1 MLSLAASVVTSAACA
16 HDSGCAYC
24 EEGTA
29 VPQTLRDSCV
39 VPCGAGHVRLGLTVT
54 LPDDVAASPSGRE
67 PPYPLVVFINGFQA
81 RRSPGAAGWPVLL
94 NTASVTQLLLFDN
107 CFATACSPFASRL
120 APATMLPTPASWR
133 RGAMQ

>member
-16 HDSGCAYC
+16 PDSGCAYC

-29 VPQTLRDSCV
+29 VPRTLRDNCV

-81 RRSPGAAGWPVLL
+81 RQSLDAAGWPMLL
-94 NTASVTQLLLFDN
+94 NYVSVKQLWP
-107 CFATACSPFASRL
+107 AVASRL
-120 APATMLPTPASWR
+120 APATILPTPASWR